1 LYIANCALTKGV
13 INLDIKYIDGGVTAP
28 NGFLASGIHC
38 GLKKSSLQKD
48 LALIYSEVPA
58 AAAGMYTKNKVKG
71 APIYITKEHLTN
83 KKAQAI
89 IINSGNA
96 NTCNGDDGLNK
107 AKKMTSLQAK
117 ELKLKAD
124 DVLVASTGV
133 IGVPLNIDAV
143 KGGIPLLTEKLS
155 KEGSNDASLAIMT
168 TDTFQKQLALE
179 FYIGDKKITIG
190 SMAKGSGMIE
200 PNMGTMLSFITTDL
214 SISPELLNEALKS
227 SVTVTYNR
235 VSVDGDTSTNDMILI
250 LANGLAENSTITE
263 KDENYYAF
271 LKILTELNTIM
282 AKNIA
287 KDGEGATKLLECQI
301 IGAST
306 EEDAVVLGK
315 SVINS
320 SLVKTA
326 MFGSDANWG
335 RILCALGYTKIDFDP
350 EKVDVAFESA
360 AGSIKVCEAGSSLP
374 FDEDIAKKILNE
386 NEIVI
391 KVNLFLGDHDAYVWG
406 CDLSYEYVKINGD
419 YRS

>member
-1 LYIANCALTKGV
+1 
-13 INLDIKYIDGGVTAP
+13 LDIKYIDGGVTAP
-28 NGFLASGIHC
+28 NGFLASGVHC
-38 GLKKSSLQKD
+38 GLKPGSLKKD

-71 APIYITKEHLTN
+71 APIYVTKEHLSN

-96 NTCNGDDGLNK
+96 NTCNGDDGLLK
-107 AKKMTSLQAK
+107 AKKVTSLQAN
-117 ELKLKAD
+117 ELSLKSE

-133 IGVPLNIDAV
+133 IGVPLNIDAI
-143 KGGIPLLTEKLS
+143 KNGIPMLTEKLS
-155 KEGSNDASLAIMT
+155 KEGANDASLAIMT
-168 TDTFQKQLALE
+168 TDTFQKQLAVE
-179 FYIGDKKITIG
+179 FYIGNKKVTMG

-214 SISPELLNEALKS
+214 SIAPELLHEALES
-227 SVTVTYNR
+227 SVGVTYNR

-250 LANGLAENSTITE
+250 LANGLAENPTITE
-263 KDENYYAF
+263 KDDNYDTF
-271 LKILTELNTIM
+271 LNALTELNTIM

-301 IGAST
+301 IGAKS
-306 EEDAVVLGK
+306 EKDAVVLGK

-335 RILCALGYTKIDFDP
+335 RILCALGYANIDFDP
-350 EKVDVAFESA
+350 EKVDVAFESV
-360 AGSIKVCEAGSSLP
+360 AGSIKVCEAGSSLA
-374 FDEDIAKKILNE
+374 FDEDIAKMVLSE

-391 KVNLFLGDHDAYVWG
+391 KVNLSLGDYSAYVWG

>member
-1 LYIANCALTKGV
+1 LN
-13 INLDIKYIDGGVTAP
+13 IKYIDGGVTSP
-28 NGFLASGIHC
+28 NGFLASGIYC
-38 GLKKSSLQKD
+38 GLKKSNLQKD

-58 AAAGMYTKNKVKG
+58 VAAGMYTKNKVKG

-107 AKKMTSLQAK
+107 AKKMASLQAK
-117 ELKLKAD
+117 ELQLKTD

-133 IGVPLNIDAV
+133 IGVPLNIDAI
-143 KGGIPLLTEKLS
+143 KDGIPLLTEKLS
-155 KEGSNDASLAIMT
+155 KQGFDDASSAIMT
-168 TDTFQKQLALE
+168 TDTFKKQLALE
-179 FYIGDKKITIG
+179 FYIGDKKVTIG

-214 SISPELLNEALKS
+214 SISPQLLHEALEF
-227 SVTVTYNR
+227 SVKLTYNR

-250 LANGLAENSTITE
+250 LANGLAENPTITE

-271 LKILTELNTIM
+271 LKVLTELNTIM

-301 IGAST
+301 IGANT
-306 EEDAVVLGK
+306 EEDAVILGK

-335 RILCALGYTKIDFDP
+335 RILCALGYTSIDFDP
-350 EKVDVAFESA
+350 EKVDVSFESH
-360 AGSIKVCEAGSSLP
+360 AGTIKVCEAGSSLP
-374 FDEDIAKKILNE
+374 FDEDKAKKILNE
-386 NEIVI
+386 NEIII
-391 KVNLFLGDHDAYVWG
+391 KVNLFLGDYNAYVWG

>member
-1 LYIANCALTKGV
+1 MN
-13 INLDIKYIDGGVTAP
+13 IKYIDGGVTAP
-28 NGFLASGIHC
+28 KGFLASGIYC
-38 GLKKSSLQKD
+38 GLKKSNLQKD

-58 AAAGMYTKNKVKG
+58 TAAGMYTKNKVKG

-124 DVLVASTGV
+124 DILVASTGV
-133 IGVPLNIDAV
+133 IGVPLNIDAI
-143 KGGIPLLTEKLS
+143 KDGIPLLTEKLS
-155 KEGSNDASLAIMT
+155 KEGFDDASSAIMT
-168 TDTFQKQLALE
+168 TDTFKKQLALE
-179 FYIGDKKITIG
+179 FYIGTQKVTIG
-190 SMAKGSGMIE
+190 GMAKGSGMIE

-214 SISPELLNEALKS
+214 SISPELLDEALKS

-250 LANGLAENSTITE
+250 LANGLAENPTITE
-263 KDENYYAF
+263 KDENYNAF
-271 LKILTELNTIM
+271 LKILTEFNTIM

-350 EKVDVAFESA
+350 EKVDVSFESP

-374 FDEDIAKKILNE
+374 FDEDKAKKILNE
-386 NEIVI
+386 NEVII
-391 KVNLFLGDHDAYVWG
+391 KVNLFLGDYSAYVWG

>member
-1 LYIANCALTKGV
+1 LN
-13 INLDIKYIDGGVTAP
+13 IKYIDGGVTAP
-28 NGFLASGIHC
+28 SGFLASGIHC

-107 AKKMTSLQAK
+107 ARKMTSLQAK

-143 KGGIPLLTEKLS
+143 KSGIPLLTEKLS
-155 KEGSNDASLAIMT
+155 KDGSNDASLAIMT

-250 LANGLAENSTITE
+250 LANGLAENSTIKE
-263 KDENYYAF
+263 KDENYYTF
-271 LKILTELNTIM
+271 LKVLTELNTIM

-301 IGAST
+301 IGANT

-350 EKVDVAFESA
+350 EKVDVSFESA

-386 NEIVI
+386 NELVI
-391 KVNLFLGDHDAYVWG
+391 KVNLFLGDYDAFVWG

>member
-1 LYIANCALTKGV
+1 MN
-13 INLDIKYIDGGVTAP
+13 IKYLDGGVTAP

-38 GLKKSSLQKD
+38 GLKKSNLKKD

-58 AAAGMYTKNKVKG
+58 ASAGMYTKNKVKG

-117 ELKLKAD
+117 ELKLKTD

-143 KGGIPLLTEKLS
+143 KSGIPLLTEKLS

-179 FYIGDKKITIG
+179 FYIGDKKVTMG

-214 SISPELLNEALKS
+214 SISSELLHEALKS
-227 SVTVTYNR
+227 SVNITYNR

-263 KDENYYAF
+263 KDENYYVF
-271 LKILTELNTIM
+271 LEALTNLNTIM

-287 KDGEGATKLLECQI
+287 KDGEGATKLLECKI

-350 EKVDVAFESA
+350 KKVDVSFEST

-391 KVNLFLGDHDAYVWG
+391 KVNLFLGNYDAYVWG